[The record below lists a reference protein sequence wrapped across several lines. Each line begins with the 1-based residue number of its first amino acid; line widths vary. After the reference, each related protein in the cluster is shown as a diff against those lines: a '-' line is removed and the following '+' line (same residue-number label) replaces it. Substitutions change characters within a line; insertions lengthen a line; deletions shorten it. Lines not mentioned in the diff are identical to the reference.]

1 VLCPPGRWLDP
12 KPADTTA
19 ERRKRH
25 LVPVGFLG
33 IALDGILKPRSEPN
47 IGSTGRGAS
56 GATRTGRT
64 SPIIFCRVDATG
76 ASARAIQ
83 GTNVAY
89 TDFATPQV
97 VEMDINFRR
106 GIDGYVDVFIADYVV
121 GDNGSENGR
130 AATAAVDVNSHR
142 AGGSGVELVGK
153 ISGDEVADDLVSGH
167 VVCRKA
173 KSRADVGV
181 EGDTSQSVTRQLV
194 SDDHIAGDTALAS
207 AIGKHASSRA
217 SNLHAI
223 ARRDVVDSASLQVV
237 T

>member
-1 VLCPPGRWLDP
+1 MDP

-19 ERRKRH
+19 ERRNET
-25 LVPVGFLG
+25 LVSVGVLG
-33 IALDGILKPRSEPN
+33 ISLDGFLKPRSESN

-56 GATRTGRT
+56 RATGTGST

-76 ASARAIQ
+76 AGARAIQ

-89 TDFATPQV
+89 ADFATPQV
-97 VEMDINFRR
+97 VEMDGNFSR
-106 GIDGYVDVFIADYVV
+106 GIDGNVDVFIADYVV

-130 AATAAVDVNSHR
+130 AAITTVDVDAHW

-181 EGDTSQSVTRQLV
+181 ESDTAQSVTRQFV
-194 SDDHIAGDTALAS
+194 PDDHIAGDTALAR
-207 AIGKHASSRA
+207 AIGEHASSRA

-223 ARRDVVDSASLQVV
+223 ARGDILGHGVVVHAIMGSEWR
-237 T
+237 